1 MRRVCEDWMWRI
13 QFSWRANHSFENK
26 AFVFQTM
33 QSEKAQENGG
43 SKILFALACLVLCIT
58 LFMMGKT
65 LQSKM
70 MESFVICRNVRKL
83 LQSYVMIF
91 LVTKIIKCS
100 LATDSQRWISYITD
114 PKEYMLLV
122 QFDWIVCEV
131 VFLMQTKIS
140 WKMAEA
146 LWLSLW

>member
-1 MRRVCEDWMWRI
+1 
-13 QFSWRANHSFENK
+13 
-26 AFVFQTM
+26 M

-122 QFDWIVCEV
+122 QFD
-131 VFLMQTKIS
+131 
-140 WKMAEA
+140 
-146 LWLSLW
+146 